1 MTTTPDLIDQLAAEA
16 GPVKPLR
23 PPLVRAVCWLTI
35 GIGVLVLV
43 ALVEGFRTDLAA
55 RLHQMQFDA
64 NLAGAVLTGVLAAVA
79 CFMLSQPDRSRA
91 WAVLPLP
98 ALILWLSTL
107 GYQCLTDWVAF
118 GPNGF
123 SLGGSADCFVVV
135 ALTSLPIFAALL
147 VMLRHAAPL
156 RPTGAMITGS
166 LAVAAITATAHSL
179 IHIHDEDATVM
190 ILMWN
195 LGLAVVFVGIGYAFG
210 GKLSAWMAP
219 HRGKS

>member
-1 MTTTPDLIDQLAAEA
+1 VTTTPDLIDQLAAEA
-16 GPVKPLR
+16 APVKPLR
-23 PPLVRAVCWLTI
+23 PPLLRAASWLAI
-35 GIGVLVLV
+35 GVGVLVLA
-43 ALVEGFRTDLAA
+43 ALVEGFRADLAA
-55 RLHQMQFDA
+55 RFHQMQFDA
-64 NLAGAVLTGVLAAVA
+64 NLAGAVLTAVLAALA
-79 CFMLSQPDRSRA
+79 SFMLSQPDRSRA
-91 WAVLPLP
+91 WAALPLP
-98 ALILWLSTL
+98 ALVLWLSTL
-107 GYQCLTDWVAF
+107 GYQCLTDWVSF

-135 ALTSLPIFAALL
+135 ALTSLPIFIALL

-190 ILMWN
+190 ILFWN

-210 GKLSAWMAP
+210 GKLFSWMAP
-219 HRGKS
+219 HRGK